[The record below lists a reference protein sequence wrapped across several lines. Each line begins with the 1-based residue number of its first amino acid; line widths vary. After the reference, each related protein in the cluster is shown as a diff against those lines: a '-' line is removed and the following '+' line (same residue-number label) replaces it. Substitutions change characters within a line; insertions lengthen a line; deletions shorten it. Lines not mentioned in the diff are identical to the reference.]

1 MSIKAQFMLCD
12 HAQVAEGKLFI
23 SGGGVTRIRGAVP
36 RGFSVA
42 ALVQIPWDRANEP
55 IPVSFNLV
63 DQDGRQVVLDDREV
77 TWAGQVEVGRPVGV
91 PPGTPLD
98 WPVVFSA
105 AVPVPPGRYTWV
117 LAIDGQTREDW
128 QQSFTVQA

>member
-36 RGFSVA
+36 RSFSVA

-55 IPVSFNLV
+55 ISVRFDLV
-63 DQDGRQVVLDDREV
+63 DQDGRQVVLDDRAV
-77 TWAGQVEVGRPVGV
+77 TWTAQVEVGRPVGV
-91 PPGTPLD
+91 APGTPLD
-98 WPVVFSA
+98 WPVVVPA
-105 AVPVPPGRYTWV
+105 AVPLPPGRYTWV
-117 LAIDGQTREDW
+117 LTIDGRTGQDW
-128 QQSFTVQA
+128 RQSFTVQA

>member
-23 SGGGVTRIRGAVP
+23 SGGGVTRIRGPVP

-42 ALVQIPWDRANEP
+42 ALVQIPWARANEP
-55 IPVSFNLV
+55 IAVSFDLV
-63 DQDGRQVVLDDREV
+63 DQDGRQVVLDERKV
-77 TWAGQVEVGRPVGV
+77 TWAGKVEVGRPVGV

-98 WPVVFSA
+98 WPVVFPA
-105 AVPVPPGRYTWV
+105 DVPVPPGRYTWV
-117 LAIDGQTREDW
+117 LSIDGRTREDW